1 MALTQDTSEA
11 FEPVDDAPK
20 RGRGRPPKDKS
31 ATPDDK
37 APKRPATPPPVKG
50 WTRAIE
56 IENIL
61 FKYLQAISLG
71 VTFLN
76 ADDGQIISQGAA
88 DLAHELVELGKVDK
102 RMRGI
107 LESMAAPGKYGGL
120 MLASGA
126 IIIPIAM
133 NHNLIPQLDLGLLT
147 KNAVKVNPGDLGEGE
162 I

>member
-1 MALTQDTSEA
+1 MVMTENDSDA
-11 FEPVDDAPK
+11 FAPVDDAPK

-37 APKRPATPPPVKG
+37 APKRPTTPNPVKG
-50 WTRAIE
+50 WSRAVE

-61 FKYLQAISLG
+61 YKYFQGLSLG
-71 VTFLN
+71 ISFLN
-76 ADDGQIISQGAA
+76 AADGEIFSQGAA
-88 DLAHELVELGKVDK
+88 SLAHELVELGKVDK
-102 RMRGI
+102 RMRSI

-120 MLASGA
+120 LIASGS

-147 KNAVKVNPGDLGEGE
+147 KNAVKPDQREGDS
-162 I
+162 